1 MKLKTKIIALAST
14 ALLFVGAAFGITLS
28 QDTAAAEEWNVSST
42 TEWEWEDSY
51 EFGSTLAV
59 PAYKVSADGKEV
71 EATAVVTYPNG
82 DKTTETAIALQQAGI
97 YTISYFANVNGKE
110 YTKTVTFEVGYKAY
124 YTSSAKT
131 ELSYGVYTGFGAD
144 TDAYKNYKHEG
155 LLVRLANGDKL
166 EFSHLID
173 VAELSTTTPI
183 VTGFVTPDEWNS
195 ADFNRLVIKLTD
207 SKDPSIYVEIELNR
221 WEMGAGVGTS
231 SGKAHSFVSAAGNG
245 QDFVGY
251 EEGKGLHVNDG
262 VGAPAETSFV
272 AVAYKNANG
281 AIGAF
286 WSGIEMVQMA
296 PSRFPFS
303 FSYDYANNAIYTGA
317 RLVSDLDSSDYY
329 NTLWRGFPS
338 GKARLSVFAT
348 EYNSFS
354 ANFCLTSVYG
364 LDDLSDTSFMESEA
378 PEITVDSEYTAT
390 TMPNAKIGVAYKIP
404 TATAYDHY
412 AGNCK
417 VETQVWYNYSSNAP
431 VSVSINNGTFTPER
445 NGYYSIVYTAK
456 DNFGQVGSAI
466 YPVYATA
473 DIPAIA
479 ITLPESI
486 PTEAMLGSPIKL
498 DAPTMV
504 GGSGNLTYKTT
515 AVTPAGET
523 MEIDGS
529 FIPELAGAWT
539 VTYTA
544 TDYIGTTA
552 EASFKFEAA
561 AGDKPVINAT
571 LVLPQIYMSG
581 ISYVLPEI
589 YADNYSTGKKVS
601 ELCDVKIE
609 YADGK
614 TETKKAGEAFI
625 PTVANNG
632 EKIKVTYYS
641 GAASLETVEVPVVI
655 VKDGSKVFVKNYIY
669 GEDISVVAQDK
680 DGKNYKGLHVYA
692 EKAGDVAWTFA
703 NPQVAELV
711 AIKLQSLQSK
721 TKFSALAFTLTDV
734 ENPEESVTMTVEVLA
749 SSINLLCGSSE
760 LSVATSLI
768 GETTFSVSFVGGKFK
783 FENANVDVDSYDN
796 GEAFNGFSSNKVYIT
811 VTMKDAKVG
820 AGHMLLEVGGTPTT
834 NNDRDPLAPSFAIL
848 GDSGGSYSIGSSY
861 VLAPAIAGDTFAPE
875 TSLTV
880 TVLDPNG
887 DPIKDK
893 NGLLLEN
900 VDATKSYTISL
911 NRYGLYNIVY
921 IAAEVNWGARVNE
934 FINYVNVMDEVD
946 PVITVTSNY
955 TMTAKVGDLLI
966 FPNISVT
973 DNITASENII
983 IDKFVQNPTGRLVRL
998 AAASNCVIAS
1008 YEGTYILS
1016 YLVKDE
1022 YGNSATIYFEVVVTK

>member
-28 QDTAAAEEWNVSST
+28 QDTAVAEEWNVSST
-42 TEWEWEDSY
+42 TEWEWADSY
-51 EFGSTLAV
+51 EFGSTIVV
-59 PAYKVSADGKEV
+59 PAYKVSANGKEV
-71 EATAVVTYPNG
+71 DATAVVTYPNG
-82 DKTTETAIALQQAGI
+82 DKTTETTIALKQAGI
-97 YTISYFANVNGKE
+97 YTVSYFANVDGKE
-110 YTKTVTFEVGYKAY
+110 YSKTVTFEVGYKAY
-124 YTSSAKT
+124 YASNLKT

-144 TDAYKNYKHEG
+144 TETYSNYKHDG

-173 VAELSTTTPI
+173 VTELSPTTPI
-183 VTGFVTPDEWNS
+183 VTGFITPDEWNS

-207 SKDPSIYVEIELNR
+207 SKDPSIYAEIELNR
-221 WEMGAGVGTS
+221 WEMGAGAGTS
-231 SGKAHSFVSAAGNG
+231 SGKATSFVSAAGNG
-245 QDFVGY
+245 QDWVGY
-251 EEGKGLHVNDG
+251 EDGKGLHINDG
-262 VGAPAETSFV
+262 VGTPMETSFV

-281 AIGAF
+281 SIGAY

-303 FSYDYANNAIYTGA
+303 LSYDYASNSVYAGA
-317 RLVSDLDSSDYY
+317 RLVADFDSSDYY
-329 NTLWRGFPS
+329 NTLWHGFPS
-338 GKARLSVFAT
+338 GKARLTVYAT
-348 EYNSFS
+348 EYNSFT

-364 LDDLSDTSFMESEA
+364 LDDLSNTSFTENEA
-378 PEITVDSEYTAT
+378 PEITVESEYTAT
-390 TMPNAKIGVAYKIP
+390 TMPNAKIGTAYKIP
-404 TATAYDHY
+404 TATAYDAY
-412 AGNCK
+412 SGICK
-417 VETQVWYNYSSNAP
+417 VDTQVWYNYTSNEP

-456 DNFGQVGSAI
+456 DNFGQVGSVI

-473 DIPAIA
+473 DIPELTV
-479 ITLPESI
+479 TLPENV
-486 PTEAMLGSPIKL
+486 PADALLGYEIKL
-498 DAPTMV
+498 DAPIMA
-504 GGSGNLTYKTT
+504 GGTGNLTYKTT

-523 MEIDGS
+523 MEVDGS
-529 FIPELAGAWT
+529 FIPELAGEWT

-544 TDYIGTTA
+544 TDYIGTIAT
-552 EASFKFEAA
+552 ASFKFDAA
-561 AGDKPVINAT
+561 AGDKPVINAKA
-571 LVLPQIYMSG
+571 LLPKMYMSG

-589 YADNYSTGKKVS
+589 YADNYSSGKKAS

-614 TETKKAGEAFI
+614 TETKKAGDTFI
-625 PTVANNG
+625 PTVANSG

-641 GAASLETVEVPVVI
+641 GAASLETAEIPVLI
-655 VKDGSKVFVKNYIY
+655 VKDGSKVFVKNYLY
-669 GEDISVVAQDK
+669 GDNITVVGQDEE
-680 DGKNYKGLHVYA
+680 GKNYKGLHVYA
-692 EKAGDVAWTFA
+692 EKAGDAVWTFA

-721 TKFSALAFTLTDV
+721 TKYSALAFTLTDA
-734 ENPEESVTMTVEVLA
+734 ENPEESVTMTVEVSTA
-749 SSINLLCGSSE
+749 SVKLICGSFV
-760 LSVATSLI
+760 LDVATSLMT
-768 GETTFSVSFVGGKFK
+768 ETTFNVTFAGGKFK
-783 FENANVDVDSYDN
+783 FENANVDVDTYDN

-811 VTMKDAKVG
+811 VAMKDAKAG
-820 AGHMLLEVGGTPTT
+820 AGYMLLEMGGAATT
-834 NNDRDPLAPSFAIL
+834 NNDRDPIAPSFAIL

-887 DPIKDK
+887 NPIKDK
-893 NGLLLEN
+893 NGLLLED
-900 VDATKSYTISL
+900 VDASESYTISL
-911 NRYGLYNIVY
+911 VKYGLYSIVY
-921 IAAEVNWGARVNE
+921 RAAEVNWGGRVNE

-955 TMTAKVGDLLI
+955 TMTAKVGELLI

-998 AAASNCVIAS
+998 SVASNCVVAT

-1022 YGNSATIYFEVVVTK
+1022 YGNSATIYFEVTVTK